1 MDVVGKTGGRGLF
14 HAAHMAELGKVE
26 VEATNDMLRK
36 EEETETASIES
47 SRLQQLKRSYSDADP
62 TKRGNAERLL
72 QNFDFSALCSALV
85 AKYKALPAEWLEKPS
100 PNGAPLTLPDLLF
113 DPTLASTIEQLPASL
128 QSALTAVKY
137 SGSFNGAV
145 SQNSGRVLKSSVA
158 PLLGALGITCLGKT
172 TITKFN
178 LDPVAGAELYHAN
191 KIIIL
196 QNTAGGRA
204 MENSFELLKHVLGL
218 KSAADPG
225 SRENIRDKQKQHIN
239 EKYDSKEQQVR
250 KAKTTRRRNGTS
262 NWPQINTTHTNEA
275 ERAEERK
282 VQ

>member
-1 MDVVGKTGGRGLF
+1 MGKIGGRGLF
-14 HAAHMAELGKVE
+14 NAALGKTPERAAVGKVE
-26 VEATNDMLRK
+26 VEATNDMLRI
-36 EEETETASIES
+36 EEETEAASIES
-47 SRLQQLKRSYSDADP
+47 SRLQQMKRFYSDADP

-72 QNFDFSALCSALV
+72 QNFDFSALCSAALV
-85 AKYKALPAEWLEKPS
+85 AKYKALPAERLEKPS

-137 SGSFNGAV
+137 SGSFNGGV

-262 NWPQINTTHTNEA
+262 NWPQINTTHT
-275 ERAEERK
+275 RAAERK
-282 VQ
+282 VR